1 MPNNTAPSCSYAVA
15 PEGVADARP
24 VRIWALLPCAGTGQ
38 RAVSA
43 GMTMKAGLPKQYQDI
58 AGQPLVLHTLGAF
71 AAVAQLAGTL
81 VAVAPGD
88 TFLQA
93 HRPADAPWQV
103 QPCGGPSRAA
113 TVKAGL
119 QALLRQGA
127 EPSDWVLVHD
137 AARCLIT
144 PAAVQRLI
152 DAVLGSVQTVAEVP
166 AIATVADRPAS
177 KGECANPWQKGWST
191 AWLHGALL
199 ASPVPD
205 TLKKAAVPKDGSAP
219 QVTATVARE
228 GMWLAQT
235 PQMFRIAA
243 LLHAL
248 HQHPQATDEASAIEA
263 IGGQPLLVP
272 AGAWNLKVTYPD
284 DFALAQAIVCARQAS
299 QSERVDAIGHPG
311 LGF

>member
-1 MPNNTAPSCSYAVA
+1 MPGSAVRGAAP
-15 PEGVADARP
+15 ARP
-24 VRIWALLPCAGTGQ
+24 ARIWALLPCAGTGQ
-38 RAVSA
+38 RAVPASA
-43 GMTMKAGLPKQYQDI
+43 AMQAGLPKQYQDI
-58 AGQPLVLHTLGAF
+58 AGQPLVLHTLAAF

-93 HRPADAPWQV
+93 RRTADAPWQV
-103 QPCGGPSRAA
+103 QPCGGPTRAA
-113 TVKAGL
+113 TVRAGL
-119 QALLRQGA
+119 QALLQQGA
-127 EPSDWVLVHD
+127 DPADWVLVHD

-144 PAAVQRLI
+144 PAAIQRLI
-152 DAVLGSVQTVAEVP
+152 DAVLGSAQTVAALAVP
-166 AIATVADRPAS
+166 VIAADGPA
-177 KGECANPWQKGWST
+177 PTGWT
-191 AWLHGALL
+191 AQQGPSAPWLHGALL

-205 TLKKAAVPKDGSAP
+205 TLKQAAAPGGGGAP
-219 QVTATVARE
+219 QVTATVSRE

-263 IGGQPLLVP
+263 IGGRPLLVP

-284 DFALAQAIVCARQAS
+284 DFALAQAIVRARQA
-299 QSERVDAIGHPG
+299 G
-311 LGF
+311 